1 MGAFKVTV
9 RSSWYP
15 YCAAKSPPMHIH
27 TATKFMKQCLIC
39 FSSNDGL
46 VLCPQKPATI
56 KMEESVTNQW
66 IGWVTPNTSQRSKW
80 GHEVKPS
87 HGRII
92 LGWSFE
98 ETLCRAYEMAHR
110 EKALA
115 VKPDSLRSTSLNPP
129 GRRRE
134 PTSCC
139 DPLTSTLLQV
149 IIFFKKATLRYSWAL
164 TIEIHYGLPQ
174 PLIQ

>member
-1 MGAFKVTV
+1 M
-9 RSSWYP
+9 
-15 YCAAKSPPMHIH
+15 
-27 TATKFMKQCLIC
+27 KFMKQCLIC
-39 FSSNDGL
+39 LSSNDGP

-56 KMEESVTNQW
+56 KMEESVMNQC
-66 IGWVTPNTSQRSKW
+66 IGWVNPNISQRRKW

-92 LGWSFE
+92 LCWSFE
-98 ETLCRAYEMAHR
+98 ETLCRAYEMAQR

-115 VKPDSLRSTSLNPP
+115 VKPDCLRSTSLNPP

-149 IIFFKKATLRYSWAL
+149 IIFFKKATLRDSWAL
-164 TIEIHYGLPQ
+164 TIKIHYGLPQ